1 MVHRPGSRLVQDAWT
16 RPQELAT
23 RQDVVDQRRIARV
36 GCSGDPRGP
45 KSSEMAHE
53 QAQLSQ
59 PERVTALAVVVVT
72 VPNAVEVSRSRR
84 VACRVT

>member
-1 MVHRPGSRLVQDAWT
+1 MGHRPGSRLVQDAWT
-16 RPQELAT
+16 GPQEFAT

-36 GCSGDPRGP
+36 GRSGDPRGP

-59 PERVTALAVVVVT
+59 PERVTTQAVAVVT
-72 VPNAVEVSRSRR
+72 VPNTVQVSRSRR
-84 VACRVT
+84 VACRIT